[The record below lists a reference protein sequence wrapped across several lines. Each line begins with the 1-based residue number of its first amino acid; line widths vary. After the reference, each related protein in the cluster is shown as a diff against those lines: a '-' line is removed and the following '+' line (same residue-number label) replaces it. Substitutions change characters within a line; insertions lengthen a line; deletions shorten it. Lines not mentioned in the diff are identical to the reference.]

1 MITTFPFSTTTLI
14 IYYNTK
20 WQLAMRDCQ
29 NEILP
34 IEFTEFNL
42 TGPCDECAALLS
54 GVEGKIVLGLDIV
67 QPVLEL

>member
-1 MITTFPFSTTTLI
+1 
-14 IYYNTK
+14 
-20 WQLAMRDCQ
+20 MRDCQ